1 MKSSIKKENQIQRLV
16 LLSNRYKEENYLRQ
30 IGDKEYKYEG
40 DTEYLRIGYSTED
53 KHKIEY
59 IDPSGGPFLSV
70 GSEVFGIEGKITEI
84 KEVDKDFILKF
95 E

>member
-1 MKSSIKKENQIQRLV
+1 MKSNIKGENQVQRLV
-16 LLSNRYKEENYLRQ
+16 LLSNRYREENYLRQ

-53 KHKIEY
+53 KYKIEY
-59 IDPSGGPFLSV
+59 IDPSGGPLLSV
-70 GSEVFGIEGKITEI
+70 GSEIFGIEGKIAEI
-84 KEVDKDFILKF
+84 NKVDKDFILKF